1 LVREPVLCALG
12 VRPALTG
19 AAQGSALTI
28 KMTFT
33 AGKPVSKAVWD
44 LKYMVDMASKRKL
57 IGPKVRSV
65 CLRFATRIVQLAGFF
80 RRAMSAVF
88 GKLLLTA
95 MHRHS
100 SRPVS
105 RDLLRGRQRIQH
117 GSFYARH

>member
-1 LVREPVLCALG
+1 MREPVVCALG
-12 VRPALTG
+12 VRHALTG

-33 AGKPVSKAVWD
+33 AGKPVAKAVWD

-57 IGPKVRSV
+57 IGPKIRSV
-65 CLRFATRIVQLAGFF
+65 CPRLATHIVQLAGFF

-88 GKLLLTA
+88 GKHLLTV

-105 RDLLRGRQRIQH
+105 RDLVRGRQRIQH
-117 GSFYARH
+117 GGVYAGH